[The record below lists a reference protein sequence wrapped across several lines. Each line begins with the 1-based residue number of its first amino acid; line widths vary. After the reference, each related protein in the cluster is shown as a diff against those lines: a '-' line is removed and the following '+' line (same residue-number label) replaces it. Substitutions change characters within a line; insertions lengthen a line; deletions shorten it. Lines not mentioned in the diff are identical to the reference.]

1 LKRDWRPIAGFTWEV
16 LCIALAWSLAFAT
29 IPAMLLW
36 VVGGSYPSSLLW
48 LAFWS
53 YIALTYKL
61 TGWLSNKYRER
72 QRKTLINAQDLL
84 KRDERPYVL
93 YLRPFKDDEITSR
106 LLNLST
112 EEQELATAIHE
123 IGPFVAF
130 GEPGEASP
138 DPGAARM
145 YVEYAGWQS
154 KVKASMAG
162 ARLVVARVGNT
173 DGFWW
178 EMITA
183 VDVVGPERLLLLVPD
198 DKNVYEEFREKA
210 VKLFPHQL
218 PDHQFLR
225 PRFDS
230 FKSHISLEGLLYFE
244 PDWTPRLRR
253 LQAPFLR
260 QNYWAP
266 GVPTF
271 KTALRPIYERLGIEW
286 QRPPLQVP
294 QLLAVVMLLLFGTF
308 TVYVMARLV
317 AQLLALVRQH
327 L

>member
-1 LKRDWRPIAGFTWEV
+1 MKRDWRPIAGFTWEV

-36 VVGGSYPSSLLW
+36 VVGGAYPSSLLW
-48 LAFWS
+48 LAFWC
-53 YIALTYKL
+53 YFAITYKL
-61 TGWLSNKYRER
+61 TEWLSNKYRER
-72 QRKTLINAQDLL
+72 QRRTLISARDLL
-84 KRDERPYVL
+84 KHDERPYVL
-93 YLRPFKDDEITSR
+93 YLRPFKDDETTSR

-112 EEQELATAIHE
+112 EEQELATVIHE

-130 GEPGEASP
+130 GEPGEALP

-145 YVEYAGWQS
+145 YIEHMGWQS
-154 KVKASMAG
+154 KVEASMAG

-173 DGFWW
+173 AGFWW
-178 EMITA
+178 EMLTA
-183 VDVVGPERLLLLVPD
+183 VEVVEPERLLLLVPND
-198 DKNVYEEFREKA
+198 SDVYEEFREKA
-210 VKLFPHQL
+210 AKLFPHQL
-218 PDHQFLR
+218 PKHQFRR
-225 PRFDS
+225 PRFAS

-271 KTALRPIYERLGIEW
+271 KTALRPVYERFGIEW
-286 QRPPLQVP
+286 QRPPLQLP
-294 QLLAVVMLLLFGTF
+294 QILAVVMLLLFMTF
-308 TVYVMARLV
+308 SVYVIARLA
-317 AQLLALVRQH
+317 AQLLALVRQY

>member
-1 LKRDWRPIAGFTWEV
+1 MKRDWQPIAGFTWEV
-16 LCIALAWSLAFAT
+16 FCIALAWSLAFAT

-36 VVGGSYPSSLLW
+36 VAGGSHPSSLVW
-48 LAFWS
+48 LAFWG
-53 YIALTYKL
+53 YFALTYKL
-61 TGWLSNKYRER
+61 TEWLSNKYRRR
-72 QRKTLINAQDLL
+72 QRGTLISAQDLL

-93 YLRPFKDDEITSR
+93 YLRPFKDDETTSR

-112 EEQELATAIHE
+112 EEQELATVIHE

-130 GEPGEASP
+130 GEPGEALP

-145 YVEYAGWQS
+145 YIEHAGWQS
-154 KVKASMAG
+154 KVEASMTG

-178 EMITA
+178 EMTTA

-198 DKNVYEEFREKA
+198 DKGAYEKFREKA
-210 VKLFPHQL
+210 VKLFPRQL
-218 PDHQFLR
+218 PEHQFR
-225 PRFDS
+225 RSRFDS

-244 PDWTPRLRR
+244 PDWTPRMRQ

-260 QNYWAP
+260 QNYWVP

-271 KTALRPIYERLGIEW
+271 KMALRPIYERLGIEW
-286 QRPPLQVP
+286 QRPPLQMP
-294 QLLAVVMLLLFGTF
+294 QLLAVLMLLLFGTF
-308 TVYVMARLV
+308 CFYVMARLV
-317 AQLLALVRQH
+317 VQLLALARQH
-327 L
+327 P